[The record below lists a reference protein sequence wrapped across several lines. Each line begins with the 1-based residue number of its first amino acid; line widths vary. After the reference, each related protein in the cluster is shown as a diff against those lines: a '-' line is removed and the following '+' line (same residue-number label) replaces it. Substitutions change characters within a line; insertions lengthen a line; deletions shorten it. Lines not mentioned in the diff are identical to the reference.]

1 MSEEKEEQKPE
12 EAKPPGT
19 TDGTW
24 KHDQELSFKR
34 ITTHLHGV
42 KDAMEKA
49 IEYERMKLAKMIGA
63 KDLVKK

>member
-1 MSEEKEEQKPE
+1 MPEEKK
-12 EAKPPGT
+12 EADEKSAGT
-19 TDGTW
+19 TDNVW

-34 ITTHLHGV
+34 ISAQLHGV

-49 IEYERMKLAKMIGA
+49 IDYERQKLAKMIGA